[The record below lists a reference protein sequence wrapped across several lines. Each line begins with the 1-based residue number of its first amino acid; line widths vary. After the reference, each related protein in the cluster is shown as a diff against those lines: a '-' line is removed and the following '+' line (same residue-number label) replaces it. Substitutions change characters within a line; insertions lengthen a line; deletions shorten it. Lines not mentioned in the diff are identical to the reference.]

1 MWMGFYESLKRPVI
15 TGIVPKDKKSFNLNI
30 NTMCVVKIYK
40 YVLKGVDVALKCMS
54 VYSGEG

>member
-1 MWMGFYESLKRPVI
+1 MGFYESLKRPVI